1 MTAMTKRTLLA
12 TSAAVTATAVVG
24 GLGTDPRS
32 RWYRSLEKPRWQP
45 PAWLF
50 GPAWTTLYALIA
62 VGTARALDRAE
73 DPAERQSLQRALGAN
88 LALNAGWNWL
98 FFRARRPD
106 LALGEVLLLEAST
119 LDLARRA
126 GRSDRL
132 GGQLLWPYAAWAAF
146 ATALNAAIARSNR
159 TRSAR

>member
-24 GLGTDPRS
+24 ALGTDPGS
-32 RWYRSLEKPRWQP
+32 HWYRSLEKPRWQP

-106 LALGEVLLLEAST
+106 LALAEVLLMEAST

-126 GRSDRL
+126 TRSDRL
-132 GGQLLWPYAAWAAF
+132 GGQLLWPYAAWVAF
-146 ATALNAAIARSNR
+146 ATALNAAIARRNR

>member
-32 RWYRSLEKPRWQP
+32 GWYRSLDKPRWQP

-62 VGTARALDRAE
+62 LGTARALDGAE

-106 LALGEVLLLEAST
+106 LALVEVLLMEAST

-126 GRSDRL
+126 ARSDRL
-132 GGQLLWPYAAWAAF
+132 GGQLLWPYAAWVAF
-146 ATALNAAIARSNR
+146 ATALNAAIARRNR